1 MLHCYS
7 GLSVQQ
13 VEESRRKH
21 GENTLSSSIPPNIY
35 FWVEEITNCW
45 LIRYLVILEIAALI
59 VVMTLYLI
67 MEDLS
72 SIIGWIMVGLAVLIM
87 FGILWKY
94 AKAVKKEH
102 DCRLR
107 NAEKEDK
114 LVKVVRNNE
123 VQEVRSRDIVVGDI
137 ILLQEGD
144 EVPAD
149 ATLLEAHEL
158 LVDEGSNNG
167 HSVIH
172 KHLTLIENTRETC
185 SDDDQLM
192 RGTTILHGEAIA
204 EVYAVGIR
212 TEEESMFYELPQSLK
227 QSRTTR

>member
-102 DCRLR
+102 DCRIR
-107 NAEKEDK
+107 NAEKEHK
-114 LVKVVRNNE
+114 LVKVVRNHE

-149 ATLLEAHEL
+149 AMLLEANEL
-158 LVDEGSNNG
+158 LVDEHGSDG
-167 HSVIH
+167 HTVAH
-172 KHLTLIENTRETC
+172 KHPTLIENTLETS
-185 SDDDQLM
+185 SDDEHLT
-192 RGTTILHGEAIA
+192 RGSTIVHGEAVA
-204 EVYAVGIR
+204 EVYAVGVHR
-212 TEEESMFYELPQSLK
+212 EEESMFL
-227 QSRTTR
+227 